1 MYVETSKEIAR
12 QPSVWPLLA
21 GIATS
26 PIGLGVI
33 GGLSALAI
41 INHLTK
47 DDDEDKEEKETVANS
62 CEPLNE
68 PLEMVY
74 YEDDELFDEPYV
86 NSSSTVSDPFN
97 STVQE
102 PLNAESTAESSASKA
117 VESDEPQYSKED
129 IEKEII
135 RRAMSEMG
143 KRSGEARRRK
153 KQLAMQS

>member
-74 YEDDELFDEPYV
+74 YEDDE
-86 NSSSTVSDPFN
+86 
-97 STVQE
+97 
-102 PLNAESTAESSASKA
+102 
-117 VESDEPQYSKED
+117 
-129 IEKEII
+129 
-135 RRAMSEMG
+135 
-143 KRSGEARRRK
+143 
-153 KQLAMQS
+153 

>member
-1 MYVETSKEIAR
+1 MYIETSKEIAR

-47 DDDEDKEEKETVANS
+47 DDGEDKDEQQTVAYS
-62 CEPLNE
+62 SEPLNE
-68 PLEMVY
+68 PLETVY
-74 YEDDELFDEPYV
+74 YEEDEPFDEPYV
-86 NSSSTVSDPFN
+86 NSSSTVSEPL
-97 STVQE
+97 SLTVQE
-102 PLNAESTAESSASKA
+102 QLNVKQIAENSESEA
-117 VESDEPQYSKED
+117 VGNNEPQYSKED

-153 KQLAMQS
+153 KQLAMQT